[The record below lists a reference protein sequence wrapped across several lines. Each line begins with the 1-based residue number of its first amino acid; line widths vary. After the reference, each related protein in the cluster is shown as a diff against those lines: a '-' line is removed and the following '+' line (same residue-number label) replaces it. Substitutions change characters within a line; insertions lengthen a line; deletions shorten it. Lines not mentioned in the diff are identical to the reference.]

1 MAFSRPQALRA
12 VRGVA
17 RNLRDQ
23 GYRNIPFDKLEIF
36 TVMNALKTTLDSN
49 TYKRAQSN
57 AIDAALTG
65 HTLTNKHKKALHRAC
80 LQAMLDEDL
89 I

>member
-1 MAFSRPQALRA
+1 MFSRKQALRA

-17 RNLRDQ
+17 RGLKEA

-36 TVMNALKTTLDSN
+36 TVMNSLKTTLDSN
-49 TYKRAQSN
+49 AYKKAQSDL
-57 AIDAALTG
+57 IDGALPG